1 MASTDGETDKR
12 IGGAPDAGGVAA
24 GVVAEVGIEIDLDQL
39 FIDDLELLDG
49 LAAGRIAGTALLDL
63 LDRVV
68 VGGVRGRGLRFTQM
82 KEIGAALM
90 AAMNDA
96 TNPGN

>member
-12 IGGAPDAGGVAA
+12 IGGGTDAGGDAE
-24 GVVAEVGIEIDLDQL
+24 GVAEVGIEIDLDQL

-49 LAAGRIAGTALLDL
+49 LAAERIAGTDLLDL

>member
-1 MASTDGETDKR
+1 MANDDVQFDGDR
-12 IGGAPDAGGVAA
+12 D
-24 GVVAEVGIEIDLDQL
+24 VAEVGIEIVIDLEQL
-39 FIDDLELLDG
+39 LIDDLDLLDDLQSG
-49 LAAGRIAGTALLDL
+49 QVAGRALLDL

-68 VGGVRGRGLRFTQM
+68 VGGVRGRGLRFGQM
-82 KEIGAALM
+82 KEIGAALT